1 VLDGRDQLAYGH
13 TAAGSDIDDGARFA
27 GLLQNVIKPLDGL
40 CMCQAPLA
48 NLLWTLIDQDSRVEP
63 RDRVARGLYLLAERR
78 ANVEFERLLVDAELF
93 DKIPRQVALYDYT
106 SYRETVE
113 LRRQSIQFNTSS
125 ELVGS
130 ASTPAL
136 NTVREDVRSGPSGR
150 VVLLC
155 PYVSFSGNA
164 RQAMEFYKDVFGG
177 SLNMTT
183 FGE

>member
-113 LRRQSIQFNTSS
+113 
-125 ELVGS
+125 
-130 ASTPAL
+130 
-136 NTVREDVRSGPSGR
+136 
-150 VVLLC
+150 
-155 PYVSFSGNA
+155 
-164 RQAMEFYKDVFGG
+164 
-177 SLNMTT
+177 
-183 FGE
+183 